1 MVRFFSSTNT
11 GAVLSD
17 VEVPLLCIRLKRNSK
32 KNRKIV
38 LPLGSELKIKALK
51 KVLEIA
57 KWLERT
63 SNVFT
68 LKPVSQMLLR
78 T

>member
-17 VEVPLLCIRLKRNSK
+17 VEVPLLCIRLKK
-32 KNRKIV
+32 FANRKRLV

-51 KVLEIA
+51 KVLEIKMA
-57 KWLERT
+57 GADIKCLYVKTSKSDVRT
-63 SNVFT
+63 
-68 LKPVSQMLLR
+68 
-78 T
+78 